1 MGQDPWQI
9 RREIEQTRERMSG
22 TVEAIGYRTDVK
34 TRTRDAIAERKDAVM
49 NKASGVVNKVVGA
62 MPEVP
67 SPSDMSMPGFVPD
80 GDQVRN
86 GAEQVKQG
94 AKQAVSVAQANPI
107 GLGLGSVAMGLLV
120 GMALPSTRAED
131 QRLGELADE
140 LKQQARDVGHEAL
153 DRGKQ
158 VAQDAVT
165 QVSDTV
171 QESGQRQGEA
181 LAESVRQTAEDVR
194 SSGA

>member
-1 MGQDPWQI
+1 
-9 RREIEQTRERMSG
+9 E

>member
-9 RREIEQTRERMSG
+9 RREIEQTRERMSE

-171 QESGQRQGEA
+171 QESGQRQGQA
-181 LAESVRQTAEDVR
+181 LADSVRQTVEDVR
-194 SSGA
+194 SGA